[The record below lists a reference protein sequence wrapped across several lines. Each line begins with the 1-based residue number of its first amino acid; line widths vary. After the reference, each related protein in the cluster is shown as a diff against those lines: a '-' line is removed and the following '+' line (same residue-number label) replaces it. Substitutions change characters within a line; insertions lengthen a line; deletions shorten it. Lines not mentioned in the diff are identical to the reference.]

1 MDSDVFAHRRP
12 KARRLR
18 VGIGEREEPDPEL
31 AAAGLWTTPT
41 DLARFAIAIQRSVRG
56 DYGALLAQ
64 ERLRHK
70 SIKQPFR
77 TLFWLTLVLNIGGL
91 LWLLTPQG
99 SSILNSIVDR
109 LI

>member
-1 MDSDVFAHRRP
+1 M
-12 KARRLR
+12 
-18 VGIGEREEPDPEL
+18 
-31 AAAGLWTTPT
+31 
-41 DLARFAIAIQRSVRG
+41 
-56 DYGALLAQ
+56 
-64 ERLRHK
+64 RHK